1 MSIASDAR
9 SLEEHERSAVADLT
23 RAAHVGCAARYLGIT
38 IPTLD
43 RAICSWGGM
52 QTRTLKKIREHL
64 GPGAHWLPNGGG
76 DA

>member
-9 SLEEHERSAVADLT
+9 ALEEHERHFVADLT
-23 RAAHVGCAARYLGIT
+23 RAAHVGCAAKYLGIT

-43 RAICSWGGM
+43 RAVSSWGGL
-52 QTRTLKKIREHL
+52 QRRTIQKIREHL
-64 GPGAHWLPNGGG
+64 GPGAYWLPNGGG